1 MDVEHLHHLCIY
13 LAPAGAAAPVAT
25 SGRREI
31 NPTTYHQYS
40 PSDRSSD
47 VYARSG
53 SDLLLVPVSP
63 RSSEAALQEASL
75 QPLPPVPLA
84 SEFMLSLSLYLPLSL
99 THRHTFSLSLS
110 LSLSPIHT
118 PTQARSPSRLGVD
131 GPQGLGAGTHSWSMP
146 LTNKEKNTMEDFE
159 VQEA

>member
-13 LAPAGAAAPVAT
+13 LAATGAAAPAAT

-110 LSLSPIHT
+110 LSLSHSHT
-118 PTQARSPSRLGVD
+118 HTGEVAITARCRRTARPWRRHAQLVYAAYQQRKKHNG
-131 GPQGLGAGTHSWSMP
+131 G
-146 LTNKEKNTMEDFE
+146 F
-159 VQEA
+159 